1 MPATVSHFRHQS
13 PLTLILNLLPWQPK
27 TPKTGSTKSG
37 QSSKSVTSNIRNVRD
52 HFSSQN
58 VWFEEDDHYDR
69 QPKLKELVDGI
80 LDKPGVEFRTASVN
94 KFRTYLHEHGTD
106 SEDTLLE
113 TLFDMVV
120 KTSKP
125 ALTSTGSLDDA
136 MTETVE
142 NIFTEAGN
150 PKDRDFTDDGL
161 TRVRKCSFAKGFVPN
176 QTEETRELGLKDP
189 KPDLTWGKIIPK
201 KQEKG
206 KGLSVVDK
214 EIEQMIKVCPG
225 VQHAFAAAQ
234 FKSAQKSIEDA
245 ENQSILTGAAMVE
258 ASHRIIAASL
268 EKLNDDDL
276 VDASTSPNKKAAT
289 GTSTLPSSSTQ
300 ADLQSIAFTVS
311 WTPQLAKL
319 HLHWCEERGAEHP
332 IYHATFLNAYLFCKQ
347 KTLKENLTELRND
360 MMNIFEWGIYTR
372 MNAMTEILR
381 KVYPDY

>member
-1 MPATVSHFRHQS
+1 MPAT
-13 PLTLILNLLPWQPK
+13 PK
-27 TPKTGSTKSG
+27 TPKSGSTKSG
-37 QSSKSVTSNIRNVRD
+37 QSSKTVTTNIRNVRD
-52 HFSSQN
+52 HFSGQN
-58 VWFEEDDHYDR
+58 LWFEEEDHYER
-69 QPKLKELVDGI
+69 QPKLKEMVEGI
-80 LDKPGVEFRTASVN
+80 LNKPGVDFRTASVN

-125 ALTSTGSLDDA
+125 TSTNTDSFNDA
-136 MTETVE
+136 ITGTIED
-142 NIFTEAGN
+142 IFEEAGN

-161 TRVRKCSFAKGFVPN
+161 TRVRNCSFAKGFVPN

-206 KGLSVVDK
+206 KGLSVVDN
-214 EIEQMIKVCPG
+214 EVERMIKVCPG

-234 FKSAQKSIEDA
+234 FKSVQKSIEDA

-258 ASHRIIAASL
+258 ACRRIIAASL
-268 EKLNDDDL
+268 TNDDPIDS
-276 VDASTSPNKKAAT
+276 STSPNKQAT
-289 GTSTLPSSSTQ
+289 TLPATPFSTR
-300 ADLQSIAFTVS
+300 ADLESIAFTVS

-319 HLHWCEERGAEHP
+319 HLHWCEERGVELP

-372 MNAMTEILR
+372 INAMTEVLR
-381 KVYPDY
+381 KMYPDY